1 MYNQTLVFPPQKINM
16 IIGVQDWR
24 CHLCYLGPYW
34 CTSLLESIQ
43 LNIIE
48 EGVCRNW
55 WLLKLDHREKF
66 ILIFIL
72 FYFPKVCTIPMTN
85 VWHFFGEYLFILS
98 IYKTRLGNLK
108 LNFWEFQHLKNKYEK
123 VHLLLFI
130 CINNPMFGT
139 FFFHKLGILI
149 SKIWTN
155 INKNFPFFGQIF
167 CVEHES

>member
-55 WLLKLDHREKF
+55 WLLKLDHGEKF
-66 ILIFIL
+66 ILI
-72 FYFPKVCTIPMTN
+72 
-85 VWHFFGEYLFILS
+85 FILS

-123 VHLLLFI
+123 VYLLLFI
-130 CINNPMFGT
+130 CNNNPMFGMKKKFT
-139 FFFHKLGILI
+139 NWEFYSQKYEQMSIKISLFLAKSFVWNMSHK
-149 SKIWTN
+149 
-155 INKNFPFFGQIF
+155 
-167 CVEHES
+167 

>member
-55 WLLKLDHREKF
+55 WLLKLDHGEKF
-66 ILIFIL
+66 ILI
-72 FYFPKVCTIPMTN
+72 
-85 VWHFFGEYLFILS
+85 FILS

-123 VHLLLFI
+123 VYLLLFI
-130 CINNPMFGT
+130 CNNNPMLGT
-139 FFFHKLGILI
+139 NFFFSQFGNFIL
-149 SKIWTN
+149 KN
-155 INKNFPFFGQIF
+155 MNKCQ
-167 CVEHES
+167 